1 MQNYQLVKSN
11 SQLVILSIIIEINQK
26 IFPKSIDKIG

>member
-1 MQNYQLVKSN
+1 MQYYRSVKSN
-11 SQLVILSIIIEINQK
+11 SQLVILSITIEINQK